1 MELAAVA
8 SAAVPGLAPTGV
20 AGTPDDAV
28 DFDSAQLVDASGKQ
42 WRVRAPRHAEAS
54 MRLETEVQALRAFTP
69 AVKAELPFL
78 IPHLAGSV
86 RQGELSTFVYS
97 HLAGST
103 ATLSALAGGDG
114 AVATEIGRVIA
125 AIHDL
130 PKELVQRADLPSY
143 EADEYR
149 QRKLNELD
157 QAATTGRI
165 PSILLR
171 RWEHALEDV
180 SLWRFGP
187 TVVHGDLHE
196 DHLLLSGARVS
207 AVIGWTDL
215 CVADPAQDFAWLAA
229 AEDTDFVHA
238 VHEAYAA
245 ARAGAVDPHLSR
257 RAALAAEFALAQW
270 LVRGVTLGDD
280 SMIRE
285 AEEMLA
291 ALEADVEFLE
301 REQHEA
307 AERARRAEEER
318 IEWGDAEGS
327 DEHTSSP
334 RPGPA
339 AQHGAT
345 IVGTTSSSRWSGD
358 AEVSG
363 AEDDGGDTADGDT
376 ADEYSE
382 DTAGEDGGAD
392 EPHGLSASDGDADED
407 GPGSGQA
414 PGPGSGQAP
423 GPGSGQAPGP
433 GHDRRLPGPDD
444 GPRPGT
450 ASGSSLAYA
459 RLTAGRRGTVGQGRT
474 ASGDGGTGPGSPDE
488 LETTA
493 LPIVSS
499 GR

>member
-103 ATLSALAGGDG
+103 ATLSALAGGDH

-130 PKELVQRADLPSY
+130 PKELVQQADLPSY

-157 QAATTGRI
+157 QAATSGRI
-165 PSILLR
+165 PSVLLR

-180 SLWRFGP
+180 SLWRFAP

-207 AVIGWTDL
+207 AVIGWTEL

-229 AEDTDFVHA
+229 AENTDFVHA

-245 ARAGAVDPHLSR
+245 ARAGAVDPHLPR

-270 LVRGVTLGDD
+270 LVRGVTLGDG
-280 SMIRE
+280 SMISE

-291 ALEADVEFLE
+291 ALEADVESLE

-307 AERARRAEEER
+307 AERALRAEEER

-327 DEHTSSP
+327 DEHTASP
-334 RPGPA
+334 HQGPD

-345 IVGTTSSSRWSGD
+345 AVRATSSPRWSEE
-358 AEVSG
+358 AEASD
-363 AEDDGGDTADGDT
+363 EDDHADDTR
-376 ADEYSE
+376 
-382 DTAGEDGGAD
+382 
-392 EPHGLSASDGDADED
+392 GLSASDEEEDEDGDADD
-407 GPGSGQA
+407 HGP
-414 PGPGSGQAP
+414 
-423 GPGSGQAPGP
+423 
-433 GHDRRLPGPDD
+433 DRRNPGPDD
-444 GPRPGT
+444 GTRTGT

-459 RLTAGRRGTVGQGRT
+459 RLTAGRHGAEGQDDT
-474 ASGDGGTGPGSPDE
+474 APEPQDSGTGSGSPDE

-493 LPIVSS
+493 LPIVSF